1 MASEKMDQQQE
12 ETTCS
17 HLKKKKEINKRGREQ
32 ERGTCTGKRGRKRQE
47 FLAYQNCDPLS
58 QWWMPKASSDLSL
71 LLICL
76 AGALFS
82 AERGWTLEHVTR
94 VAACPNPLTDDSW
107 ACRPERGSCTADHS
121 SCHSGRHLS
130 LNALSIVCFPFFVPV
145 VIFPDLLKDPPPT

>member
-1 MASEKMDQQQE
+1 MDQQVK

-17 HLKKKKEINKRGREQ
+17 VKKRGSEQ
-32 ERGTCTGKRGRKRQE
+32 ERGTSTRKRQE

-82 AERGWTLEHVTR
+82 AERGWTLEHVTP
-94 VAACPNPLTDDSW
+94 VAACPNPLTGDTTAGPADQRGARAPQTTTADTCLWMHFPLCVLSFLHSFPHLS
-107 ACRPERGSCTADHS
+107 RPFKEHPSPRRKGTAGCSLAKGGSC
-121 SCHSGRHLS
+121 
-130 LNALSIVCFPFFVPV
+130 I
-145 VIFPDLLKDPPPT
+145 